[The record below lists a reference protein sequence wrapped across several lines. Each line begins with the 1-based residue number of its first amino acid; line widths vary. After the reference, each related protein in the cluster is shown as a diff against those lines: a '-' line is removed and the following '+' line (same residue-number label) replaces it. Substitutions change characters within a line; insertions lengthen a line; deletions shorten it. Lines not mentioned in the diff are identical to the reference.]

1 MMGICSW
8 LNCPDI
14 IIIRRPQV
22 VIDAARA
29 KTSVKMAMGTACGV
43 IKTTKTT
50 SSCVLY
56 EIFFFLISL
65 NKNIIKY
72 NIFNYFIIIF
82 LINTTVLLLLTFEHY
97 YCWDKFITMQHSI

>member
-1 MMGICSW
+1 MGICSW

-43 IKTTKTT
+43 IKTT
-50 SSCVLY
+50 
-56 EIFFFLISL
+56 
-65 NKNIIKY
+65 N
-72 NIFNYFIIIF
+72 NY
-82 LINTTVLLLLTFEHY
+82 
-97 YCWDKFITMQHSI
+97 